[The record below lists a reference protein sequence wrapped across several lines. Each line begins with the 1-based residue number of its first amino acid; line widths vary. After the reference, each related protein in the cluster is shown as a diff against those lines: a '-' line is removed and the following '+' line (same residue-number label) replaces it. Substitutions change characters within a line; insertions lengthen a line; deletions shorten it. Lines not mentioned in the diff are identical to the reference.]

1 MHNLLTIE
9 YLLIRQKGA
18 QAQSEANNLL
28 SFSRERGLELHE
40 LHALGWRAAAD
51 LLLRDITS
59 AQDSLK
65 ESEEIRGRQAFCAPW
80 YLAGSLI
87 AQFIFDLQLLEG
99 AIADDSRSL
108 VADFAKSALK
118 SGKAAVKNSA
128 KWAPNLTETLRFMG
142 RYYWLVGKRR
152 QALKWFVRSITEGER
167 LGARPELSRTY
178 FEVGKCLLEPNTHQ
192 EELNGVSAK
201 EYLKKAE
208 TMFREMDLQ
217 WDLEDLDRITS

>member
-1 MHNLLTIE
+1 M
-9 YLLIRQKGA
+9 G
-18 QAQSEANNLL
+18 
-28 SFSRERGLELHE
+28 
-40 LHALGWRAAAD
+40 
-51 LLLRDITS
+51 DITS

-65 ESEEIRGRQAFCAPW
+65 EFEEIRDRQVSCAAW
-80 YLAGSLI
+80 YLAGSKI
-87 AQFIFDLQLLEG
+87 VQFMLDLQLLEG

-142 RYYWLVGKRR
+142 RYYWLVGRRR
-152 QALKWFVRSITEGER
+152 QALKWFVKSIKEGER

-178 FEVGKCLLEPNTHQ
+178 FEVGKCLLEFNTNRK
-192 EELNGVSAK
+192 ELNGLSAK

-217 WDLEDLDRITS
+217 WDLEQMDKIDGLR